1 MEFSC
6 SVRVDR
12 ETAASGGSAEAA
24 SIHTGLHVYS
34 DTNMVRRSKED
45 ALATRSSLLDAAE
58 RVFLA
63 QGVAGTSLNDI
74 ALEAGTTRGAIYWHF
89 RDKADLFNAMMDR
102 VVMPLQCALES
113 VQQATGGDPL
123 PGLRKSLRAAF
134 RQTVADPQTR
144 RVFEVATHKVE
155 YVDSLCAVRERHR
168 QMQERV
174 VGQFRQVLLRSAEA
188 QGVRLAIPA
197 ATAAQGLHA
206 LVDGLIQNWLLEPE
220 GFGLEAVGSRAI
232 DAYLQGIGL
241 Q

>member
-1 MEFSC
+1 M
-6 SVRVDR
+6 
-12 ETAASGGSAEAA
+12 A
-24 SIHTGLHVYS
+24 
-34 DTNMVRRSKED
+34 RRSKED
-45 ALATRSSLLDAAE
+45 ALATRNSLLDAAE

-74 ALEAGTTRGAIYWHF
+74 ALAAGTTRGAIYWHF

-113 VQQATGGDPL
+113 VQEATGEDPL
-123 PGLRKSLRAAF
+123 PRLKKALRAAL
-134 RQTVADPQTR
+134 RQTVDDPQTR

-155 YVDSLCAVRERHR
+155 YVESLCAVRERHR
-168 QMQERV
+168 HTRDRV
-174 VGQFRQVLLRSAEA
+174 VGQFRQVLLESAKVRD
-188 QGVRLAIPA
+188 VRLGLSA
-197 ATAAQGLHA
+197 ATAALGLHA

-220 GFGLEAVGSRAI
+220 SFDLEAGGSKAI

>member
-1 MEFSC
+1 MN
-6 SVRVDR
+6 
-12 ETAASGGSAEAA
+12 
-24 SIHTGLHVYS
+24 VYS
-34 DTNMVRRSKED
+34 GTNMARRSKED

-58 RVFLA
+58 RMFLA

-74 ALEAGTTRGAIYWHF
+74 AVEAGTTRGAIYWHF

-113 VQQATGGDPL
+113 VQDPAGGDPL
-123 PGLRKSLRAAF
+123 PRLKKALRAAL

-168 QMQERV
+168 DTQNRV
-174 VGQFRQVLLRSAEA
+174 VLQFRRVILKSAQA
-188 QGVRLAIPA
+188 RGLRLALPA

-206 LVDGLIQNWLLEPE
+206 LVDGLIQNWLLDPE
-220 GFGLEAVGSRAI
+220 GFDLEAAGGKAI